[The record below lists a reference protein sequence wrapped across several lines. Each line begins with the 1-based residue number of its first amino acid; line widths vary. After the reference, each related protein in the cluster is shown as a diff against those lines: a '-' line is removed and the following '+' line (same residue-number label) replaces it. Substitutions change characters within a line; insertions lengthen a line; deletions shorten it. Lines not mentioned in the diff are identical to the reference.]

1 MSRWKCSVCGYIY
14 NEATGESATGT
25 PEGTI
30 FGDLPEDWTCPVC
43 GEFPEKAG
51 QSSPQSPWRL
61 PGRKS
66 VIFWNSPAMRVP
78 AVTLLPIRSS
88 PFPEVIIMQLNGV
101 DTDAL
106 RATMEKVNQDSKEG
120 HLTFRATTAWASG
133 AHSVSSVRKFSLEA
147 DEPLSLLGTDLAPNA
162 VEQVLAA
169 LGGCLTVGVVYQAA
183 LAGISL
189 ESLAFE
195 IEGYLDIRG
204 FFGDDEVEPGYQRIM
219 VTVRMQA
226 KAPRA
231 ELENLLARAA
241 RTSPVMDI
249 IARGVPVALQ
259 MA

>member
-1 MSRWKCSVCGYIY
+1 MG
-14 NEATGESATGT
+14 
-25 PEGTI
+25 
-30 FGDLPEDWTCPVC
+30 
-43 GEFPEKAG
+43 
-51 QSSPQSPWRL
+51 
-61 PGRKS
+61 
-66 VIFWNSPAMRVP
+66 VP
-78 AVTLLPIRSS
+78 AVTLLPIRPS

-106 RATMEKVNQDSKEG
+106 RATMEKVNQDPEEG
-120 HLTFRATTAWASG
+120 HLTFRAITAWANG
-133 AHSVSSVRKFSLEA
+133 AHSMSSVRKFNLEA
-147 DEPLSLLGTDLAPNA
+147 DEPLSLLGTDLATNA

-183 LAGISL
+183 LAGIRL

-204 FFGDDEVEPGYQRIM
+204 FFGNDEVEPGYQRIM

-231 ELENLLARAA
+231 ELENLLARAT

-259 MA
+259 ME

>member
-1 MSRWKCSVCGYIY
+1 M
-14 NEATGESATGT
+14 
-25 PEGTI
+25 P
-30 FGDLPEDWTCPVC
+30 
-43 GEFPEKAG
+43 
-51 QSSPQSPWRL
+51 
-61 PGRKS
+61 
-66 VIFWNSPAMRVP
+66 
-78 AVTLLPIRSS
+78 S

-106 RATMEKVNQDSKEG
+106 RATMEKVNQDPEEG

-147 DEPLSLLGTDLAPNA
+147 DEPLSLLGTDLATNA

-204 FFGDDEVEPGYQRIM
+204 FLGDEEVEPGYQRIM

-231 ELENLLARAA
+231 ELENLMARAT